1 MEKLAAPQWF
11 DSQTTARREPK
22 RAKIANGAR
31 DRSGWARVCQTRD
44 GLCRFCP
51 SPGNDKV
58 ISRAQPKANT
68 RSRRKESANEHH
80 RREQS
85 SFSIFHISRRARD
98 FNYLDRFPVSRE
110 QRVQSTSKASDKA
123 KRTARQD
130 HRATER
136 NKQSAAMDRRQL
148 ELALLKIGEMGNSNR
163 YGQVLL
169 PSAPA
174 PQRGARLGSRSPI
187 KAST

>member
-1 MEKLAAPQWF
+1 M
-11 DSQTTARREPK
+11 
-22 RAKIANGAR
+22 
-31 DRSGWARVCQTRD
+31 ARVCQTRD

-85 SFSIFHISRRARD
+85 SFSIFHISRRPRD
-98 FNYLDRFPVSRE
+98 FDYLDRFPVSRE
-110 QRVQSTSKASDKA
+110 QRVQSASKASDKA

-174 PQRGARLGSRSPI
+174 SQRGARPGSRSPI